1 MAWAPVAFL
10 PGLLGI
16 PTFGWTGSMRMEEEE
31 EGKPVGDSPG
41 GVAHADSRASC
52 LGVRIP
58 LCRKGGQGGVNAA

>member
-1 MAWAPVAFL
+1 
-10 PGLLGI
+10 
-16 PTFGWTGSMRMEEEE
+16 MRMEEEE